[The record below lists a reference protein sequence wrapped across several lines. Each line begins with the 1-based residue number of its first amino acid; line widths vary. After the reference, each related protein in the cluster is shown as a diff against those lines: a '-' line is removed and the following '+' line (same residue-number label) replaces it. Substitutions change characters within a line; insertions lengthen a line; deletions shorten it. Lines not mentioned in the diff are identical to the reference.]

1 MERHVAEQVLAAL
14 FDASGK
20 MNDTLW
26 LILNKCTK
34 EEFNAYRR
42 GTGRAMGYLFVDIIR
57 LILREHPDLEPED
70 LKGPYEAGS
79 PIQPDDPGK
88 AMERP
93 IAEQALAALKDA
105 SLQVSTALSLI
116 QKECPEEEFVAYR
129 TAADEA
135 MGFLLTEVIEPILR
149 QHPDLIP
156 EEMKND
162 GKHE

>member
-26 LILNKCTK
+26 LILNECTK
-34 EEFNAYRR
+34 EEFIAYRR

-79 PIQPDDPGK
+79 PVQPDDPGK
-88 AMERP
+88 PMERP

-135 MGFLLTEVIEPILR
+135 MGFLLTDVIEPILR
-149 QHPDLIP
+149 QHPDLMP

>member
-26 LILNKCTK
+26 LILNECTK
-34 EEFNAYRR
+34 EEFIAYRR
-42 GTGRAMGYLFVDIIR
+42 GTGRAMGYLFVDVIR
-57 LILREHPDLEPED
+57 PILREYPDLDPDILKEPYQEPD
-70 LKGPYEAGS
+70 AAS
-79 PIQPDDPGK
+79 VIQPDDPGK
-88 AMERP
+88 PMERP

-135 MGFLLTEVIEPILR
+135 MGFLLT
-149 QHPDLIP
+149 
-156 EEMKND
+156 
-162 GKHE
+162 